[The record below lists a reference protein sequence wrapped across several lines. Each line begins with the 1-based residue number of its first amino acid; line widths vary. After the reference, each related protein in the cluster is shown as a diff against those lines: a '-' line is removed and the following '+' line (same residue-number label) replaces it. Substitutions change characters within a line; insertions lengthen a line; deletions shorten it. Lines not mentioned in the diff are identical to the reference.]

1 MLGIEQYFSKIA
13 VYCGFKVEGEKGY
26 DPQEELAR
34 KLDVDTKGAKP
45 LSNELLYEYCDD
57 ESGVFFNKGSIGCWF
72 EIDPLVGSNDSIEK
86 NLTLFFSDELPDG
99 GYIQFLIVASHD
111 IEGILH
117 RWEAGR
123 TSSNEALKKLT
134 YYRKNFIRNLAADFA
149 ASGDGRLPRNF
160 KTFLTYSIKDGG
172 DKFVEELLKFKK
184 KLESKLKAENL
195 NPRVCKAGDL
205 IEIGREILQM
215 ELNKDSDSNTK
226 NKTKYNLLNSL
237 SDQIVSPF
245 KSNTITEETIEHNDT
260 GLVSKVFAPREL
272 PQSFC
277 LAEMINLLG
286 DERRT
291 IPGRFVISYT
301 VANNLGASG
310 KSALETAG
318 NRVVHA
324 ASRSY
329 TKNDLV
335 AQEEA
340 RGWVEVKAL
349 VKKGESYLQESML
362 VMLTT
367 YKEEME
373 IAQEVLKSLY
383 NTNDWKMEVCK
394 RVQRIASLSMLPM
407 MQCSYWNT
415 MKFFRLTRFA
425 LSGEV
430 VAKLPI
436 QGEWKGV
443 PLSGALLLGRRG
455 QLFNFNPYFRVGGGG
470 NYNISMMAPPGSG
483 KSFFLEELAQSM
495 LAQDVAVFIL
505 DIGASYKNICQA
517 QGGEMIRF
525 NQDCS
530 ISLNPFS
537 GLSGSGARYAKA
549 LELLKSSKEITL
561 EEIANIT
568 GLDIEKIEA
577 LDFGRKN
584 NTNEAKELD
593 GIELLEIN
601 STAAD
606 GREEKHFV
614 TKDSVIYAKSMLAAM
629 CGISGQA
636 RGEALIERA
645 IIEAVGK
652 YGQDLDISKIAKI
665 LGNLKDNEG
674 KSVDGVKG
682 MADSLYPYTVYGT
695 NGRFFKSGGEASFR
709 NNLTV
714 FELEE
719 LKNDEPLLAVILQII
734 LMQITMQF
742 LCGDRS
748 KRFMLI
754 VDEAWLIL
762 DFAASFLE
770 RFARTVRKYGGSLV
784 VCTQDLTS
792 FSNKCGT
799 RKAQAAVLECSTW
812 KLMLQQNADGMN
824 AFANS
829 EAYSK
834 YVPLISSLRKC
845 AQNKFSE
852 VLIMTDGATVVGRL
866 ATDPYSTAMF
876 STENSDFAFLLQKER
891 EGVSKHEAILELSKK
906 YGRLPEIE
914 QKQSENLR

>member
-1 MLGIEQYFSKIA
+1 MLGIEKYFSKVA
-13 VYCGFKVEGEKGY
+13 DYCGFKVAGERGY
-26 DPQEELAR
+26 DPQGDLAC

-57 ESGVFFNKGSIGCWF
+57 ESGVFFNKGSIGWWF
-72 EIDPLVGSNDSIEK
+72 EIDPLVGSNESIEK

-99 GYIQFLIVASHD
+99 GYIQFLIVASHNID
-111 IEGILH
+111 GILH
-117 RWEAGR
+117 RWESGR
-123 TSSNEALKKLT
+123 TSNNEALKKLT
-134 YYRKNFIRNLAADFA
+134 YYRKDFIKNLAADFA
-149 ASGDGRLPRNF
+149 NSGDGRLPRNF
-160 KTFLTYSIKDGG
+160 KTFITYSSKDGG
-172 DKFVEELLKFKK
+172 DKSVEELLKFKK
-184 KLESKLKAENL
+184 KLESKLKAEKL
-195 NPRVCKAGDL
+195 NPRLCKAADL
-205 IEIGREILQM
+205 IEIGREMLQM
-215 ELNKDSDSNTK
+215 EIRKEFNANVNRARYDV
-226 NKTKYNLLNSL
+226 LNSL
-237 SDQIVSPF
+237 SDQVVSPF
-245 KSNTITEETIEHNDT
+245 KSNTITEEAIEHNDT
-260 GLVSKVFAPREL
+260 GLVSKVFAPKEL

-310 KSALETAG
+310 KSALEQTG
-318 NRVVHA
+318 NRSIHA
-324 ASRSY
+324 AGRSY

-367 YKEEME
+367 YKDE
-373 IAQEVLKSLY
+373 IDVAQEVLKSLY
-383 NTNDWKMEVCK
+383 NTNDWKMEVCNK
-394 RVQRIASLSMLPM
+394 VQRIASLAMLPM
-407 MQCSYWNT
+407 MQYEYWST
-415 MKFFRLTRFA
+415 LRFFRLTRFA

-443 PLSGALLLGRRG
+443 PVSGSLLMGRRG
-455 QLFNFNPYFRVGGGG
+455 QLFNFNPFYRIGGGG
-470 NYNISMMAPPGSG
+470 NYNIVVLGPSGSG
-483 KSFFLEELAQSM
+483 KTYNLEELVQSM

-505 DIGASYKNICQA
+505 DIGASYKNLCHT
-517 QGGEMIRF
+517 QGGEMIQF
-525 NQDCS
+525 NQDCT

-537 GLSGSGARYAKA
+537 LLSGSGARYAKA
-549 LELLKSSKEITL
+549 LELLKNKKEISL

-568 GLDIEKIEA
+568 GLDIEEIEA

-593 GIELLEIN
+593 GIELFEIT
-601 STAAD
+601 STKVN
-606 GREEKHFV
+606 GKEKKHFV
-614 TKDSVIYAKSMLAAM
+614 TKDSVIYAKSLVAAM

-645 IIEAVGK
+645 IIEGIK
-652 YGQDLDISKIAKI
+652 EYGQDLDISKIAKI
-665 LGNLKDNEG
+665 LSALKDDEG
-674 KSVDGVKG
+674 NNVEGVRA
-682 MADSLYPYTVYGT
+682 MADSMYSYTADGISAK
-695 NGRFFKSGGEASFR
+695 FFKSGEEASFKK
-709 NNLTV
+709 NLTV

-719 LKNDEPLLAVILQII
+719 LVNDEPLLAVILQII

-748 KRFMLI
+748 KRFMLV
-754 VDEAWLIL
+754 VDEAWMIL

-784 VCTQDLTS
+784 VCTQDLSS
-792 FSNKCGT
+792 FNNKCGT
-799 RKAQAAVLECSTW
+799 RKAQAAVLECATW
-812 KLMLQQNADGMN
+812 KLIMQQNNVGME

-829 EAYSK
+829 EAYKK
-834 YVPLISSLRKC
+834 YVPLISTIRKC
-845 AQNKFSE
+845 AQNKFAE
-852 VLIMTDGATVVGRL
+852 VLIMTDGASVVGRL
-866 ATDPYSTAMF
+866 VTDPYSTAMF
-876 STENSDFAFLLQKER
+876 STEDKDFTFLKQKER
-891 EGVSKHEAILELSKK
+891 EGVSKHEAILWLSKK
-906 YGRLPEIE
+906 YGKLPEE
-914 QKQSENLR
+914 G